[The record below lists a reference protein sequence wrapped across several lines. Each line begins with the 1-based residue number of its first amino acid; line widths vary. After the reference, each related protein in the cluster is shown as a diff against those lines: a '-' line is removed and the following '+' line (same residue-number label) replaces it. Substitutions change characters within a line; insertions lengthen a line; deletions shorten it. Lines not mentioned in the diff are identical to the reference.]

1 MHGRQP
7 VLPIEAALCPP
18 TLSYSSADD
27 YKEETKQRLQ
37 EAFTLVKSNSQK
49 AQQRQ
54 KEYHD
59 RNSSNV
65 EFSEGDKV
73 WLFTPATTP
82 GLSPKLSHNW
92 HGPFKILKKLSEV
105 TYKLQDQN
113 NDAKTQTTHVDRMKP
128 YINPCDPPDH
138 DYFPDNEEEWEKD
151 PIRYHGSIVK
161 VLDIMRSHNKS
172 N

>member
-18 TLSYSSADD
+18 TLSYLSAED
-27 YKEETKQRLQ
+27 YRKETKQRLQ
-37 EAFTLVKSNSQK
+37 EAFTLVTSNFQK

-54 KEYHD
+54 KEHHD

-92 HGPFKILKKLSEV
+92 HGPFEILKKLSEI
-105 TYKLQDQN
+105 TYKLQDPN
-113 NDAKTQTTHVDRMKP
+113 NDAKTQMTHVNRMKH
-128 YINPCDPPDH
+128 YIDPSDRPDH
-138 DYFPDNEEEWEKD
+138 D
-151 PIRYHGSIVK
+151 S
-161 VLDIMRSHNKS
+161 
-172 N
+172 